1 MFDHKKTASRD
12 TSNVIVLGLAAVW
25 AGACERVDV
34 ANPPPV
40 PTAAVTTE
48 PDARRP
54 RSSKLALSVSFPQ
67 ELRVD
72 DESVNAFVERALV
85 GVAAGEYEPYRL
97 LWSMKDEPLS
107 RADYERRW
115 HGVTDIQLR
124 ALRRIILTTG
134 KPSLLGGDGQPA
146 GDASYALLA
155 DFSFDLPD
163 RVGLPTPARRGLQVD
178 ASAQREPLLGVVWI
192 IAKEH
197 DNWRLAKPPKAVKR
211 WLREQVAASTP
222 EQSDSDS
229 DLP

>member
-1 MFDHKKTASRD
+1 MFDHTESTARS
-12 TSNVIVLGLAAVW
+12 TPKLIVLGLVAFW
-25 AGACERVDV
+25 AGACERADV
-34 ANPPPV
+34 ANSPPL
-40 PTAAVTTE
+40 PTAAITPE
-48 PDARRP
+48 PEARRP
-54 RSSKLALSVSFPQ
+54 RSSKLALPVSFPQ

-107 RADYERRW
+107 RSDYERRW

-155 DFSFDLPD
+155 DFSFSQPG
-163 RVGLPTPARRGLQVD
+163 RVGLLTGKARLRVD
-178 ASAQREPLLGVVWI
+178 PPAQREPLRGVVWI
-192 IAKEH
+192 IAKER
-197 DNWRLAKPPKAVKR
+197 DKWRLAKPPKAVKR
-211 WLREQVAASTP
+211 WLRDQVAASTP
-222 EQSDSDS
+222 QRTDSDP